1 MPKLAPM
8 PTTSC
13 RRSTRVK
20 KPVQKYFF
28 DDDSGDEKKINKETD
43 FKLSREKDDTDDEEE
58 EMPSDYDPSDDSD
71 IDDDEELAAAA
82 LKRKAKGHS
91 EDKAKQMRL
100 SIGTR
105 SDKLD
110 LSKMEK
116 DVLPSTLNYQST
128 SNGLNSESGD
138 NEELVKCIICEEMI
152 EKSTNARFHYSSHY
166 YDEGAFFDT
175 VMPSDLLNGKAQ
187 DEVGRIHKYQCP
199 HNGCTKRMMGYKELC
214 VHLGTAHQQL
224 KDFLKDDIREGMLDV
239 MNELYPPSNEP
250 FSPGAIKKE
259 KDVIQSKAV
268 VTEIDKSEVVDDP
281 DESTTVRQNSPV
293 KVASYTTSITIQKP
307 GDSKVNVLT
316 GVRGGRYAPVPS
328 VDKAH
333 CCLVCNGKGEIGSEG
348 RNLNL
353 GSGLYDTKYHYTM
366 CVYSKG
372 WLMKLI
378 DPGQGDGIELKDLD
392 EYGNSYK
399 YKCPFI
405 GCYKS
410 MPRCKSMGYKEYA
423 IHVAVQHNIIEKW
436 MLEDGRQGL
445 SQVIGALRESRE
457 QEGWELED
465 LPALQ
470 VESIHTCLVCKGDDK
485 DAKNLGFEGTKLFST
500 RYHYASC
507 LFEENI
513 VPFTDMYPPGEKNL
527 TKNGKVKDLLGRE
540 VKYTCHERGC
550 KTKRKMGY
558 TEFATHAANEHGGLE
573 KIMLKDTRSEIRE
586 LVSKIRKK

>member
-1 MPKLAPM
+1 MPKLAPV
-8 PTTSC
+8 PTTGR

-20 KPVQKYFF
+20 KPVQKYVF
-28 DDDSGDEKKINKETD
+28 DDDSGDEKKLNKETD
-43 FKLSREKDDTDDEEE
+43 FTLRSEKDDTDDDEE

-91 EDKAKQMRL
+91 EDNKAKQMKL
-100 SIGTR
+100 SIVTP
-105 SDKLD
+105 SDKTD
-110 LSKMEK
+110 MSKR
-116 DVLPSTLNYQST
+116 DVLPSTLNNQSEF
-128 SNGLNSESGD
+128 NGHDSESGD
-138 NEELVKCIICEEMI
+138 KEELVKCIICEEMVVM
-152 EKSTNARFHYSSHY
+152 STTARFHYSSHF

-187 DEVGRIHKYQCP
+187 DEMGRIHKYQCP
-199 HNGCTKRMMGYKELC
+199 HNGCTKRRMGYKELC
-214 VHLGTAHQQL
+214 MHLGTAHQQL
-224 KDFLKDDIREGMLDV
+224 KDFLKDDIREGMVDV
-239 MNELYPPSNEP
+239 MNKLYPPTSEP
-250 FSPGAIKKE
+250 LYPGAIKKE
-259 KDVIQSKAV
+259 KDVIQPKSV
-268 VTEIDKSEVVDDP
+268 ETELDNSEDVDDP
-281 DESTTVRQNSPV
+281 DATSTVRQNSAV

-307 GDSKVNVLT
+307 GESKVNVLT
-316 GVRGGRYAPVPS
+316 GVRGGRFAPVPS

-333 CCLVCNGKGEIGSEG
+333 CCLVCNGKGENGREG

-366 CVYSKG
+366 CVYNEG

-378 DPGQGDGIELKDLD
+378 DPGQGDGIEMKDLD

-410 MPRCKSMGYKEYA
+410 QPRCKSMGYKEYA

-436 MLEDGRQGL
+436 MLEDGRRGL

-465 LPALQ
+465 LPSLQ

-485 DAKNLGFEGTKLFST
+485 DGKNLGFEGTKLFST

-507 LFEENI
+507 LFDENT
-513 VPFTDMYPPGEKNL
+513 VPFIEMYPPGDKNL

-540 VKYTCHERGC
+540 IKYTCHERGC
-550 KTKRKMGY
+550 KQKRKMGY

-586 LVSKIRKK
+586 LVSKIRKT